1 MAKGYFNN
9 DKNLQDI
16 FSINRSI
23 LGIEDLNKNAK
34 RIFFT
39 KKEKTEKEQEHLK
52 KLVRYYEYLGF
63 QQVDNKWEKFTKL
76 YELAY
81 GKINEKD
88 FKQGKENY
96 NNIVKKLDSTL
107 STEDNIEETSLKF
120 FPLIPPIVNSI
131 INDYD
136 KKYTKMYVK
145 AINPEAIN
153 DIIESKNKELREL
166 LVNKA
171 TELFEATLENL
182 EEEQR
187 KAQLDIFQKS
197 QKIQEYYQK
206 DHRLEVELWANHHLN
221 IEDEKYSIKNLKKK
235 VLEKVLVTDH
245 PYLLVDFNGYDYKYK
260 LVDER
265 NCFFLKSPLDD
276 DASQYMMFGEFTYS
290 TIDNIIGKYKLSEE
304 QAKKLESWSEI
315 INGVPYQKYA
325 ADPNQDYLEVTHN
338 NLLYHKGLHS
348 NQEQYGFGIEYL
360 DNYYE
365 HSEIPPNLI
374 RETKIH
380 FKLPRK
386 KGELTYLVNGVRYT
400 DIVDEDYKIY
410 IKPDYDLTWT
420 KERTSSNLVNGEHID
435 WFYETESY
443 TAIKLDLASRNMSN
457 IQNDYNTIWISIDKD
472 PVQIK
477 DPFRRFTT
485 ILPVHGG
492 SSTQM
497 SESTSLVEKGEE
509 WQTMYTFLGNRCQN
523 LLATEIG
530 LFFVLNQGVIPHE
543 SFDGSWEENNL
554 LKWGQLAHDF
564 GITPIS
570 TDVNQ
575 LSGQN
580 TFAVGTGFGQTID
593 LTKTNDVI
601 AKLNLMQGIKR
612 EFYSSLGISPEHLA
626 EISPYQSGKSVAQG
640 LQRSSNM
647 IHHYFARAEE
657 IVKKAR
663 QTGLFIA
670 KYLQEKNPKDLIYTN
685 SEGASIVFRTSGK
698 YFSLADLAIYLK
710 DDLEDNDKLQD
721 LYALVL
727 NDNTLGADLYE
738 KSSVLFAK
746 TSSQVMSELKKLKLE
761 KEIKLQ
767 EQREY
772 EQSMQQQQIEA
783 QKEQLIEIEN
793 RKDLRE
799 KQKQESDKEIAEI
812 KALGY
817 ANSNVEEIQKAIQEA
832 KKEAD
837 DTREYDLKL
846 RDIIRKEN
854 ADKDKT
860 ELEATKSKQNLI
872 SNESMELMK
881 IKLREKEIEASK
893 ERTSVLKKLGTK
905 K

>member
-9 DKNLQDI
+9 DQNLQDI

-34 RIFFT
+34 RIFFS
-39 KKEKTEKEQEHLK
+39 KKEKSINEQEHLK
-52 KLVRYYEYLGF
+52 KLVKYYEYLGF
-63 QQVDNKWEKFTKL
+63 QQTDVKWQKFTKL

-96 NNIVKKLDSTL
+96 NNIVKKLDSNL
-107 STEDNIEETSLKF
+107 EDNDLEETSLKF
-120 FPLIPPIVNSI
+120 FPLIPPVINSI

-136 KKYTKMYVK
+136 KKHTKMYVK

-153 DIIESKNKELREL
+153 EVIEAKNKELREL

-171 TELFEATLENL
+171 TELFESTLENL
-182 EEEQR
+182 DEEQR
-187 KAQLDIFQKS
+187 KAQLEIFQKS

-235 VLEKVLVTDH
+235 VLEKVLITDH
-245 PYLLVDFNGYDYKYK
+245 PYIVVDFNGYDYKYK

-290 TIDNIIGKYKLSEE
+290 TIDAIIGKYKLTEE
-304 QAKKLESWSEI
+304 QTEKLDNWSQL
-315 INGVPYQKYA
+315 INGTPYQKYA

-338 NLLYHKGLHS
+338 NVLFHKGLHGV
-348 NQEQYGFGIEYL
+348 NNGYGFGIEHL
-360 DNYYE
+360 DNYFE
-365 HSEIPPNLI
+365 HSEIPANLI

-386 KGELTYLVNGVRYT
+386 KGELTYILNGVRYT
-400 DIVDEDYKIY
+400 EIVDEDYKIY
-410 IKPDYDLTWT
+410 VKPDYDLTWT
-420 KERTSSNLVNGEHID
+420 KEKTSKNLVNGEHID

-443 TAIKLDLASRNMSN
+443 TAIKLDLASRNLSN
-457 IQNDYNTIWISIDKD
+457 IQNDYNTIWVSIEKDK
-472 PVQIK
+472 VQIK

-485 ILPVHGG
+485 TLPVHGG
-492 SSTQM
+492 SSTQITD
-497 SESTSLVEKGEE
+497 SLSLVEKGEE

-570 TDVNQ
+570 TDINQ

-593 LTKTNDVI
+593 LTKTSDVI

-612 EFYSSLGISPEHLA
+612 EFYSSLGISPEQLA

-647 IHHYFARAEE
+647 INHYFVRAEE

-663 QTGLFIA
+663 QTGLYIA

-685 SEGASIVFRTSGK
+685 SDGASIVFRTSGK
-698 YFSLADLAIYLK
+698 DFSLADLAIYIK
-710 DDLEDNDKLQD
+710 DDLEDNEKLQD

-727 NDNTLGADLYE
+727 NDNTLGADLID
-738 KSSVLFAK
+738 KASVLFAK
-746 TSSQVMSELKKLKLE
+746 TSSQVMAELKKLKIQKE
-761 KEIKLQ
+761 KEIQ
-767 EQREY
+767 EQRQH
-772 EQSMQQQQIEA
+772 EQQLQQQQLDA
-783 QKEQLIEIEN
+783 QKEQLLEIEN

-799 KQKQESDKEIAEI
+799 KQKQDSDKEIAEI
-812 KALGY
+812 KAYGY
-817 ANSNVEEIQKAIQEA
+817 ANSNVEEIQRAIKEA
-832 KKEAD
+832 KKETED
-837 DTREYDLKL
+837 NREYDLRL
-846 RDIIRKEN
+846 RDLIRKEN
-854 ADKDKT
+854 ADKDKNNLEQVKNKDNLVSQESIELMKLKLRKD
-860 ELEATKSKQNLI
+860 ELEASKD
-872 SNESMELMK
+872 
-881 IKLREKEIEASK
+881 
-893 ERTSVLKKLGTK
+893 RTSVLKKLGTK